1 MKQEE
6 WINFQRKPMKKGGVF
21 HVSDRVIFNEDT
33 KENVSE
39 GSSCLVYHGEEK
51 ESQKGEQGTSLE
63 RKVIVKEFYPES
75 YWNNIVRQEDGSLG
89 ISATIQAEKNFKK
102 YKEQFFQGFYNQQKL
117 SNSNAM
123 EIVVKPLSGIEK
135 WGDSYYVISDIHQG
149 KDLSKERFD
158 SLKKKLKL
166 VIKLSEVFSILHKE
180 KYIMLDIKPENFMW
194 IEEPCSVR
202 ILDKDSI
209 ISLEEST
216 GPLFYN
222 ERYMAP
228 EIGLLRGMYKESC
241 SEKKWL
247 QKKKSCMK
255 PRVDVYALGIYF
267 YEIFFGRLP
276 NGQQAGMEMNTEQLS
291 REFIEIYR
299 QQVEETKLEDVAKN
313 LIGIL
318 KNMTNIRPNR
328 RWTIDRVQKE
338 FEQIYFLVA
347 SEHLVLRKEHARANA
362 SFAAY
367 NLLQEYPLFQYGM
380 TGQNGYREIN
390 AALFGSHA
398 MRHEMLS
405 AIISIGQMLDTQLN
419 IYIAAEDVKE
429 FWSMYPAKG
438 ESHEVFESAVL
449 SEETDGTKSDEYDRH
464 LVAEP
469 LAKIYLLNVDVQK
482 EGKQAE
488 KNLMEEAL
496 LKVYKKYQ
504 CDYFIFMCE
513 QGEENRELL
522 KMLEK
527 CKCRDNR
534 KTFAAYINEEAEK
547 KEERERYES
556 KQIKTFSISTICFSE
571 KYNEDMFKAK
581 VYKMGLMAHTYYN
594 GYMAEGNEPD
604 EDAMKRI
611 EKDFRENIYDVASS
625 ERCALHGIYKM
636 ASLGI
641 WPDRPGKVLKYF
653 RQIEKEDVRNKL
665 AYLEH
670 LSWTA
675 YMLTSGVL
683 PVDIKNM
690 DEYAYKKVP
699 AQYEDVNK
707 VEYNDWKEKREGMV
721 THHPLLVSSS
731 LKRGLSKE
739 NWEAISGEQVE
750 SLDDLDKVS
759 YEIYLWYKKNKERF
773 YQKFEEG
780 VKKVYEAYTE
790 VNKLFDDEKQNQ
802 ILKLLDE
809 LKKTGVLCIQEMCNG
824 VFSQNRTNVKKCKN
838 QIEQIKENL
847 KSCDLPEAKG
857 LIYKIEEISQI
868 LSPVFDSYKNRDFK
882 QADED
887 LIWASLDL
895 LG

>member
-6 WINFQRKPMKKGGVF
+6 WIKFQRKPMKKGGVF
-21 HVSDRVIFNEDT
+21 HVLDKVIFNEDT
-33 KENVSE
+33 EENVSE

-51 ESQKGEQGTSLE
+51 ESQKGEQGTALE

-75 YWNNIVRQEDGSLG
+75 YWRDIVRQKDGSLE
-89 ISATIQAEKNFKK
+89 ISYTIQEEKNFKK
-102 YKEQFFQGFYNQQKL
+102 YKKQFFQGFYNQQRL

-166 VIKLSEVFSILHKE
+166 AIKLSEVFSILHKE

-209 ISLEEST
+209 ISLEEGDS
-216 GPLFYN
+216 PLFYN

-228 EIGLLRGMYKESC
+228 EIGLLRGVYKELC
-241 SEKKWL
+241 SEEEWL
-247 QKKKSCMK
+247 KKKKSCMK

-267 YEIFFGRLP
+267 FELFFGYLP
-276 NGQQAGMEMNTEQLS
+276 SEQQIGMKMNVEKLTC
-291 REFIEIYR
+291 EFIKIYR
-299 QQVEETKLEDVAKN
+299 QQVEKEKLESIAEK
-313 LIGIL
+313 LISIL
-318 KNMTNIRPNR
+318 KNMTNIRPYR
-328 RWTIDRVQKE
+328 RWAIDKVQKD
-338 FEQIYFLVA
+338 FEQIYYLVA
-347 SEHLVLRKEHARANA
+347 SEHLVLRKEHAKANA

-380 TGQNGYREIN
+380 TDQNGRREIN
-390 AALFGSHA
+390 VALFGNHA
-398 MRHEMLS
+398 MRHEVLS
-405 AIISIGQMLDTQLN
+405 AIISIGQMLDTRLN

-429 FWSMYPAKG
+429 FWNKYPAKG

-449 SEETDGTKSDEYDRH
+449 LEETDGTKSDEYDRH

-469 LAKIYLLNVDVQK
+469 LAKIYLLDVDVQK
-482 EGKQAE
+482 EGEQVE
-488 KNLMEEAL
+488 ENPMEEAL
-496 LKVYKKYQ
+496 SKVYKEYQ

-513 QGEENRELL
+513 QGEENKELL
-522 KMLEK
+522 KILEK
-527 CKCRDNR
+527 CKCGDNR
-534 KTFAAYINEEAEK
+534 KTFAAYVNEEAEK
-547 KEERERYES
+547 KEEREYYES
-556 KQIKTFSISTICFSE
+556 RHIKTFSISTFCFSE

-594 GYMAEGNEPD
+594 GYMVEYNEPD
-604 EDAMKRI
+604 EDTMKKL
-611 EKDFRENIYDVASS
+611 EKNFRENIYNVASS

-683 PVDIKNM
+683 PVDVKKL

-699 AQYEDVNK
+699 AQSEDVNN

-721 THHPLLVSSS
+721 IRHPLLVSSS
-731 LKRGLSKE
+731 LERGLSKE
-739 NWEAISGEQVE
+739 NWDTISGEKVE

-759 YEIYLWYKKNKERF
+759 YEIYLWYKKNKARF
-773 YQKFEEG
+773 YRKFEEG
-780 VKKVYEAYTE
+780 IKKVYEAYTE

-802 ILKLLDE
+802 ILELLDK
-809 LKKTGVLCIQEMCNG
+809 LKETGVLCIQEMCNG
-824 VFSQNRTNVKKCKN
+824 VFSQNKTNVKKCKN

-847 KSCDLPEAKG
+847 KNCDLPEVKG